1 MLKLGLIILSSWLL
15 MACSTTPHNHP
26 AVLSP
31 FGDGS
36 QWIVWQDM
44 NFSAKIEG
52 EVVANIRVPRGFV
65 TDLAST
71 PRRFW
76 ALYPPFGKY
85 LSAAIL
91 HDYLYWTQVCDRDMS
106 DNIFYQTMKSSGVDQ
121 ATQAIFLMVLK
132 SQGEL
137 AWQENH
143 TEKQKGLVRII
154 PDEFLNPEDE
164 FITRNTHWPALREKL
179 QSLHIQDEPIANKE
193 DMLVACTALSGEAPS
208 EAAQPK
214 PTMTFLGLP
223 L

>member
-1 MLKLGLIILSSWLL
+1 MLL
-15 MACSTTPHNHP
+15 ACSTTPRNHP

-44 NFSAKIEG
+44 NFSLEQEG

-91 HDYLYWTQVCDRDMS
+91 HDYLYWTQICDRDTS
-106 DNIFYQTMKSSGVDQ
+106 DNIFYQTMKTSGVDA

-137 AWQENH
+137 AWQENN
-143 TEKQKGLVRII
+143 TEKQKGLVRVI
-154 PDEFLNPEDE
+154 PDEFLNPEDA
-164 FITRNTHWPALREKL
+164 FVTRNTNWHELRETL
-179 QSLHIQDEPIANKE
+179 LSLNVKDESTPDHEK
-193 DMLVACTALSGEAPS
+193 MLSACVALSGDALEESSA
-208 EAAQPK
+208 PK
-214 PTMTFLGLP
+214 PSMTFLGLP